1 MDGELI
7 FKKFEKDMDDGL
19 THQCADA
26 RAATTTTTTVVSA
39 NANAAATTTTYNN

>member
-7 FKKFEKDMDDGL
+7 FKKFDKDMDDGL
-19 THQCADA
+19 TQCADA